1 MLENK
6 KAVIFDLDGVLV
18 HTDQFHRMAWEAL
31 AQRLGLVL
39 RPEISRSMLGVSRM
53 DSLELL
59 LKDNGV
65 QVGPEE
71 KARLAEEKNASYRAF
86 IVRMTPADVSR
97 EVRDTLAELRR
108 RGLKLAVGSSSRN
121 AGTILE
127 RVGLDGS
134 FDVVVDG
141 TQISRSKPDPEV
153 FLKAAEYLQ
162 LEPQECLVVEDAIA
176 GIEAAHAGCMDCATF
191 GSIAISSLK
200 AEYNIHAFSD
210 LLAVFHK

>member
-1 MLENK
+1 M

-71 KARLAEEKNASYRAF
+71 KARLAEEKNASYCAL

-108 RGLKLAVGSSSRN
+108 RGMKLAVGSSSRN

-153 FLKAAEYLQ
+153 FLTAARL
-162 LEPQECLVVEDAIA
+162 LKVAPGDAVVVEDAEA
-176 GIEAAHAGCMDCATF
+176 GLRAAKAGGFTAF
-191 GSIAISSLK
+191 GIGPAASSML
-200 AEYNIHAFSD
+200 ADWPLEHLSQ
-210 LLAVFHK
+210 LLDWLETD

>member
-1 MLENK
+1 M

-153 FLKAAEYLQ
+153 FLTAARL
-162 LEPQECLVVEDAIA
+162 LKVAPGDAVVVEDAEA
-176 GIEAAHAGCMDCATF
+176 GLRAAKAGGFTAS
-191 GSIAISSLK
+191 GIGPAASSML
-200 AEYNIHAFSD
+200 ADWPLEHLSQ
-210 LLAVFHK
+210 LLDWLETD